1 MFVGTML
8 VRMVVRLVVMVMVM
22 GMGVVVAVFV
32 PMVVAVR
39 SAIRMHMVVPVFPIF
54 HASLARTASAN
65 HAHGCVSCC

>member
-1 MFVGTML
+1 MFMGTLL
-8 VRMVVRLVVMVMVM
+8 VRMVVRLVVMGMVM
-22 GMGVVVAVFV
+22 RVVVAVFV

-54 HASLARTASAN
+54 HAGLTRTASAN